1 MNWNKFGLFKLPNR
15 HRRFDYVPRY
25 YNAEKEELQAKIDQ
39 AKKENTVDDE
49 GKFAREIK
57 FKAQMEDKWGGSD
70 YKAQRRQSNMRLII
84 ILGIIIVAFYYI
96 FVALD
101 GLGYFLDENM
111 DKLK

>member
-25 YNAEKEELQAKIDQ
+25 YNAEKEELQAKVDR
-39 AKKENTVDDE
+39 AKKENSIDDE
-49 GKFAREIK
+49 GNFAREIK
-57 FKAQMEDKWGGSD
+57 FKSQMEEKWCGSD
-70 YKAQRRQSNMRLII
+70 FKAQRRQSNMRLII